1 MRTLSK
7 PIVLLL
13 ALALS
18 PIATGCKPKMVEV
31 QSGTQVICTYG
42 EIVSEDYETL
52 LVPEGEAGEHSVET
66 SVVTCPVH
74 LKLEALYARAQEDL
88 AKGDLAAARAKL
100 AEVVAG
106 DPKYR
111 NARDQLDAID
121 SGDQPPPPGG
131 GGGGGTP
138 PSKTPTAQPSGP
150 AVNLL
155 RYVPDTL
162 AGYSAQ
168 AVIADVLSLS
178 RVYLPA
184 SGGDVAQLVIAAEQ
198 HKDAAQA
205 SSKLGALKTSYA
217 ADASP
222 SKVAGKDAYF
232 GTNSRGFAIV
242 AVTDGSVLVVFEMY
256 SKSGDAASLKA
267 PLTALADVVL

>member
-1 MRTLSK
+1 MRTAVK
-7 PIVLLL
+7 PLALLL
-13 ALALS
+13 VLVLS
-18 PIATGCKPKMVEV
+18 PPTVGCKTKMVEV
-31 QSGTQVICTYG
+31 ESGMQVICTYG
-42 EIVSEDYETL
+42 EIVSEDLETL
-52 LVPEGEAGEHSVET
+52 LVPESEAGEHSVET
-66 SVVTCPVH
+66 SVVTCPLH
-74 LKLEALYARAQEDL
+74 LKLEALYARAQEDI
-88 AKGDLAAARAKL
+88 AKGDLDAARAKL

-106 DPKYR
+106 DPRYR

-121 SGDQPPPPGG
+121 SGDQPPSAGG
-131 GGGGGTP
+131 GGGGAP

-198 HKDAAQA
+198 YKDAAQA
-205 SSKLGALKTSYA
+205 TSKLAALKTSYPS
-217 ADASP
+217 DSST

-232 GTNSRGFAIV
+232 GTNNRGHAIV
-242 AVTDGSVLVVFEMY
+242 AVTDGAILVVLEMY
-256 SKSGDAASLKA
+256 SKSGKAASLKGS
-267 PLTALADVVL
+267 LTAVADSVL